1 LKNTNEELVKK
12 SEELNEGI
20 NKLQQKIKEIEDELN
35 EENSSDASSKNSLT
49 KS

>member
-12 SEELNEGI
+12 SEEMNEGI
-20 NKLQQKIKEIEDELN
+20 NKLQLKIKEIEDQLN
-35 EENSSDASSKNSLT
+35 EEDSSDGSSKNSLT